1 MNSNSSLRR
10 LQLTRAIA
18 RVLVASSLMALA
30 PDRRAQ
36 DVDLGNLGNRGFRI
50 DGIDAGDYSGES
62 VSGAG
67 DVNGDGLA
75 DLIVGAY
82 HADPRGDSNAGESYV
97 VFGKAGNATVDL
109 ANLGAG
115 GFRIDGAGAND
126 SSGQSVSGAGDVNGD
141 GLADLI
147 VGAFGAAP
155 GNMSGAGESYVVFG
169 KVSNAPVDLANLG
182 AGGFRIDGIDI
193 DDFSG
198 RSVSGAGDV
207 NGDGLA
213 DLIIGA
219 PFADP
224 NGDSSGGECY
234 VVFGKADNTPV
245 DLASL
250 GAAGF
255 RIDGIDTDDDS
266 GRSVSGAGDVNG
278 DGLADLIIGAPL
290 ADPGGDSLAGESYV
304 VFGKGDNSTVDL
316 ANLGAGGFRI
326 DGIDADDRSGQSVS
340 GAGDVNGDGL
350 ADLVIGASFADP
362 GGDSSAGE
370 SYVVFGRG
378 SNSSLDLANLSAG
391 GFRIDGID
399 ARDFAGRSVAG
410 AGDVNGDGLADLIIG
425 APSADPGGDS
435 YAGETYVVFGKAGN
449 LPVDLANLGAGGFRI
464 DGIDVQDLSGRSVSG
479 AGDVNGD
486 GLGDLIVGASRANA
500 GDRNDAGESYVVFST
515 SVPSLSAMVRARSAN
530 GNPPRTAFGITGDG
544 SNDSTPDAR
553 AWVDFANGGDQVAT
567 TSTETVT
574 LNRSAGVVPSPGASV
589 HWRIETTRQNW
600 TDAEVRF
607 RYLASELLVNE
618 NALQVVFSPNGQA
631 PFTPLTSVVNPLDN
645 TISANITQAGF
656 FFLGQRVLPPEI
668 FTDSFESPP

>member
-1 MNSNSSLRR
+1 
-10 LQLTRAIA
+10 
-18 RVLVASSLMALA
+18 
-30 PDRRAQ
+30 
-36 DVDLGNLGNRGFRI
+36 
-50 DGIDAGDYSGES
+50 
-62 VSGAG
+62 
-67 DVNGDGLA
+67 
-75 DLIVGAY
+75 
-82 HADPRGDSNAGESYV
+82 
-97 VFGKAGNATVDL
+97 
-109 ANLGAG
+109 
-115 GFRIDGAGAND
+115 
-126 SSGQSVSGAGDVNGD
+126 
-141 GLADLI
+141 
-147 VGAFGAAP
+147 
-155 GNMSGAGESYVVFG
+155 MSGAGESYVVFG

-182 AGGFRIDGIDI
+182 AGGFRVDGIDI

-304 VFGKGDNSTVDL
+304 VFGKGDSSTVDL

-600 TDAEVRF
+600 TDAGVRF